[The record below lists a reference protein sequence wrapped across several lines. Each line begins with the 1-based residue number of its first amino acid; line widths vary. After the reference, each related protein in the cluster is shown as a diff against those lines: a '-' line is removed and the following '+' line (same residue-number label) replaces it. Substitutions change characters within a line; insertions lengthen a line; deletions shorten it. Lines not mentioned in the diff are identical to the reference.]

1 MTKLDKNQ
9 LLETIRDTIYEV
21 LEEEIDRKIQEV
33 KKEKT
38 EKLNKSKAKAVK
50 RRKVVAALKEKKAK
64 IKKAYGSLSILE
76 KKLSNIS
83 EKWAKDV
90 EIEKTGEHAGKT
102 VEQIRKRLAALK
114 KKEDKTE

>member
-38 EKLNKSKAKAVK
+38 EKLNESKADAVK
-50 RRKVVAALKEKKAK
+50 RRKVLIALKEKKAK
-64 IKKAYGSLSILE
+64 VKEAYAKLNQIE
-76 KKLSNIS
+76 KKWKS
-83 EKWAKDV
+83 ES
-90 EIEKTGEHAGKT
+90 GK
-102 VEQIRKRLAALK
+102 
-114 KKEDKTE
+114 